1 MQLRD
6 RVGRRVK
13 LQDLHVLMTVVEA
26 GSMGKAAQRLHT
38 SQPAISRS
46 IAGLEHT
53 FGVRLLERTAQG
65 VEPTEYGRAL
75 LDGGVAVFD
84 DLQQAVRKIEFLAD
98 PTAGKLRVGST
109 VFTAA
114 SFVTAVIDRFS
125 RRYPKMT
132 FELVTAAWEGLHREL
147 SERNVELLIT
157 RRFGPSPDERLDFE
171 FLFDEAFVVAAGA
184 SSPWARRRKIEL
196 RDLVNESWVLPPP
209 ESAISAIAKQA
220 FAASG
225 LDYPCATA
233 ITLTP
238 EVRMSL
244 LATGRFIT
252 IFPASTVRF
261 SARRSEIKVLPVKLP
276 MARVPSGIVTL
287 RNRSLSPVARLFIDA
302 ARAVAKTA
310 AKDPA

>member
-1 MQLRD
+1 MELRD
-6 RVGRRVK
+6 RIGRRMK

-84 DLQQAVRKIEFLAD
+84 DLQQAVRKMEFLAD
-98 PTAGKLRVGST
+98 PTAGELRVGST

-114 SFVTAVIDRFS
+114 SFVTAIIDRLS
-125 RRYPKMT
+125 RRHPKMT
-132 FELVTAAWEGLHREL
+132 FQLVTAAWEGLHREL

-157 RRFGPSPDERLDFE
+157 RQFGPGPDERLDFE

-184 SSPWARRRKIEL
+184 SSPWARRRKVEL

-209 ESAISAIAKQA
+209 ESAISAIARQA

-225 LDYPCATA
+225 LDYPRATA

-276 MARVPSGIVTL
+276 VDRVPSGIVTL

-302 ARAVAKTA
+302 ARAVAKTVP
-310 AKDPA
+310 KDAT